1 MQRRSRSGLPAL
13 YAMLR
18 VQARMAPVNPTAAE
32 EGLFVRSQMPNTH
45 HAFVAGLLMLALSA
59 LGAQAQGVQ
68 VQLLDADEAAYE
80 FKGSEVASLITRIVE
95 RQLLT
100 IPGVRSVHD
109 LHVRSVSSGIDAM
122 SAHVV
127 VTDMAEAARILKA
140 VQRIMAAEFN
150 TRHVTVQV
158 ENEVLQEEEK
168 VRKT

>member
-1 MQRRSRSGLPAL
+1 
-13 YAMLR
+13 
-18 VQARMAPVNPTAAE
+18 
-32 EGLFVRSQMPNTH
+32 MPNAH
-45 HAFVAGLLMLALSA
+45 PLALVVGLLMLALVA
-59 LGAQAQGVQ
+59 PGAQAQGARARPV
-68 VQLLDADEAAYE
+68 DAYEAAHG
-80 FKGSEVASLITRIVE
+80 FKGAEVASLITRIVE

-109 LHVRSVSSGIDAM
+109 LHVRSISSGIDAM

-158 ENEVLQEEEK
+158 ENEILQEGEK

>member
-1 MQRRSRSGLPAL
+1 MRFWL
-13 YAMLR
+13 
-18 VQARMAPVNPTAAE
+18 
-32 EGLFVRSQMPNTH
+32 
-45 HAFVAGLLMLALSA
+45 
-59 LGAQAQGVQ
+59 
-68 VQLLDADEAAYE
+68 
-80 FKGSEVASLITRIVE
+80 K
-95 RQLLT
+95 RQLLA

-109 LHVRSVSSGIDAM
+109 LHVRSISSGIDAM

-140 VQRIMAAEFN
+140 VQQVMAAEFD

>member
-68 VQLLDADEAAYE
+68 VQLLDADEATHG

-95 RQLLT
+95 RQLLR

-127 VTDMAEAARILKA
+127 VTDIAEAARILKA
-140 VQRIMAAEFN
+140 VQRIMAGRVQHAS
-150 TRHVTVQV
+150 RHRAGR
-158 ENEVLQEEEK
+158 E
-168 VRKT
+168 

>member
-1 MQRRSRSGLPAL
+1 MAWIAPA
-13 YAMLR
+13 
-18 VQARMAPVNPTAAE
+18 NPNAAE
-32 EGLFVRSQMPNTH
+32 EGSSVRSQMPNAYH
-45 HAFVAGLLMLALSA
+45 HAPVAGLLMLALA
-59 LGAQAQGVQ
+59 APGAQAQGARAQ
-68 VQLLDADEAAYE
+68 PLDAYEAAHGV
-80 FKGSEVASLITRIVE
+80 KGSQVASLITRIVE
-95 RQLLT
+95 RQLLA

-109 LHVRSVSSGIDAM
+109 LHVRSISSGIDAM

-140 VQRIMAAEFN
+140 VQQVMAAEFD

>member
-1 MQRRSRSGLPAL
+1 
-13 YAMLR
+13 
-18 VQARMAPVNPTAAE
+18 
-32 EGLFVRSQMPNTH
+32 VRLQMPNIH
-45 HAFVAGLLMLALSA
+45 HAFVAGLIMLALVA
-59 LGAQAQGVQ
+59 PGAQAQGARAQ
-68 VQLLDADEAAYE
+68 PPDAYGAAHG
-80 FKGSEVASLITRIVE
+80 FKGSEVASVITRIIE

-109 LHVRSVSSGIDAM
+109 LHVRSISSGIDAM

-140 VQRIMAAEFN
+140 VQRLMAAEFN

-158 ENEVLQEEEK
+158 ENERLQGEET

>member
-1 MQRRSRSGLPAL
+1 MAWGVPA
-13 YAMLR
+13 
-18 VQARMAPVNPTAAE
+18 NPTAAK
-32 EGLFVRSQMPNTH
+32 EGSTVRLQMPNIH
-45 HAFVAGLLMLALSA
+45 HAFVAGLIMLALVA
-59 LGAQAQGVQ
+59 PGAQAQGARAQ
-68 VQLLDADEAAYE
+68 PPDAYGAAHG
-80 FKGSEVASLITRIVE
+80 FKGSEVASVITRIIE

-109 LHVRSVSSGIDAM
+109 LHVRSISSGIDAM

-140 VQRIMAAEFN
+140 VQRLMAAEFN

-158 ENEVLQEEEK
+158 ENERLQGEET

>member
-1 MQRRSRSGLPAL
+1 
-13 YAMLR
+13 
-18 VQARMAPVNPTAAE
+18 MAPVNPTAAE

-95 RQLLT
+95 RQLLA

-109 LHVRSVSSGIDAM
+109 LHVRSISSGIDAM

-140 VQRIMAAEFN
+140 VQQVMAAEFD

>member
-1 MQRRSRSGLPAL
+1 
-13 YAMLR
+13 
-18 VQARMAPVNPTAAE
+18 
-32 EGLFVRSQMPNTH
+32 MPNTH
-45 HAFVAGLLMLALSA
+45 PLALVAGLLMLASVA
-59 LGAQAQGVQ
+59 PGAQAQGARAQ
-68 VQLLDADEAAYE
+68 PLDAYEAAQG

-109 LHVRSVSSGIDAM
+109 LHVRSITSGIDAI
-122 SAHVV
+122 SAHLVV
-127 VTDMAEAARILKA
+127 LDMAEAARVLKA

-168 VRKT
+168 LRKT